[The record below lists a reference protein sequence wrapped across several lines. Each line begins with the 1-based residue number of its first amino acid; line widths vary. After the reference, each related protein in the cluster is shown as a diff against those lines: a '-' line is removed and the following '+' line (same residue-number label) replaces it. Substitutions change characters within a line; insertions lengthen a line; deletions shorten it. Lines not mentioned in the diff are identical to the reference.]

1 MNKKL
6 INIGDLVIIRYE
18 SLKGLY
24 GIVLEIEYE
33 FSGFD
38 YLVLCSNGSTI
49 WFGCHEFEK
58 VAEANE

>member
-6 INIGDLVIIRYE
+6 INVGDLVIITYE
-18 SLKGLY
+18 AFKGLY
-24 GIVLEIEYE
+24 GIVIEIDKN
-33 FSGFD
+33 FAFD

-58 VAEANE
+58 VAQANE